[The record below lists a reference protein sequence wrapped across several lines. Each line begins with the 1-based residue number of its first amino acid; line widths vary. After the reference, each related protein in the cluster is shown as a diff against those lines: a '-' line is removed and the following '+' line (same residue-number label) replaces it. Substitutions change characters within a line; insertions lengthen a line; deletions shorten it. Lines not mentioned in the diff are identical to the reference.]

1 MTRPAQR
8 LLDVLVC
15 SVVAVLGTT
24 ALVAFLVALSC
35 FALGMLVGRARVLL
49 R

>member
-1 MTRPAQR
+1 MKRPAQR

-15 SVVAVLGTT
+15 TVVAVLGTT
-24 ALVAFLVALSC
+24 AVVAFLVALSC
-35 FALGMLVGRARVLL
+35 FALGMLVGRSRVRL